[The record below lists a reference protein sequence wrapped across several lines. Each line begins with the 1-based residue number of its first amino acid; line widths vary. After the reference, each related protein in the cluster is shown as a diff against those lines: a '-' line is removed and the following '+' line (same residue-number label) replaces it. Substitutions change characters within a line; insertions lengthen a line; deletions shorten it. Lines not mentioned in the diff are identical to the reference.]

1 MSISTKPT
9 LYTPDDFL
17 KIKKT
22 YILSNNLELDNL
34 LNSLFNL
41 NKKKNYFKTEYSIE
55 EQKKNEIISYLN
67 KITNKNFDDIVKII
81 YTICT
86 HQQLTN
92 FLIEN
97 IFKLALNQS
106 IYCGFYVKIIKYFLD
121 NINNREVINKYI
133 LDKCSEFKKLSQT
146 KIIKNNENL
155 SYEEFCENNKL
166 KIYKKGYS
174 QFLGELFL
182 NKIIDYKIIIETL
195 NNLIN
200 NLKMVINSNRT
211 LLFGNINQYNEVY
224 VSQLNKIYK
233 VDYFEGVLE
242 TFTGH
247 WINKSNPI
255 LPLLENDEFD
265 IEILNL
271 DISKK
276 RNCASISHKDLV
288 NDNNFSTLRNAFF
301 DLYASDIKNN
311 WEEAINA
318 RSQKMKIVFTNSIT
332 KKIIFDVIIWKKDHL
347 VYLSKATG
355 GVNFVIPNSV
365 YDNVSIYCKK

>member
-1 MSISTKPT
+1 M
-9 LYTPDDFL
+9 
-17 KIKKT
+17 KKLFIVIT
-22 YILSNNLELDNL
+22 ILG
-34 LNSLFNL
+34 SLVIAN
-41 NKKKNYFKTEYSIE
+41 I
-55 EQKKNEIISYLN
+55 
-67 KITNKNFDDIVKII
+67 
-81 YTICT
+81 
-86 HQQLTN
+86 LTN
-92 FLIEN
+92 T
-97 IFKLALNQS
+97 
-106 IYCGFYVKIIKYFLD
+106 
-121 NINNREVINKYI
+121 NRFNT
-133 LDKCSEFKKLSQT
+133 KKVT
-146 KIIKNNENL
+146 ENL
-155 SYEEFCENNKL
+155 SDVIFLDKTLFSFEIINKGKKIKLIEGDFVNNNPHGFGTLTSKDGT
-166 KIYKKGYS
+166 KKES
-174 QFLGELFL
+174 C
-182 NKIIDYKIIIETL
+182 YKIKSINYCADDKKVQLLKKFLTGEVKDTYENTKGNLNRLGFTNENGSIE
-195 NNLIN
+195 
-200 NLKMVINSNRT
+200 MVINSNRT

-255 LPLLENDEFD
+255 LPLIENDEFD

-276 RNCASISHKDLV
+276 RNCASISHKELV

-311 WEEAINA
+311 WKEAINA

-347 VYLSKATG
+347 VYLSKVTG
-355 GVNFVIPNSV
+355 DVNFVIPNSV

>member
-1 MSISTKPT
+1 M
-9 LYTPDDFL
+9 
-17 KIKKT
+17 
-22 YILSNNLELDNL
+22 
-34 LNSLFNL
+34 
-41 NKKKNYFKTEYSIE
+41 
-55 EQKKNEIISYLN
+55 
-67 KITNKNFDDIVKII
+67 
-81 YTICT
+81 
-86 HQQLTN
+86 
-92 FLIEN
+92 
-97 IFKLALNQS
+97 
-106 IYCGFYVKIIKYFLD
+106 
-121 NINNREVINKYI
+121 
-133 LDKCSEFKKLSQT
+133 KKLFIVITILGSLVIANILINTDRFNT
-146 KIIKNNENL
+146 KKVTENL
-155 SYEEFCENNKL
+155 SDVIFLDKNLFSFEIINKGK
-166 KIYKKGYS
+166 KIKLIEKES
-174 QFLGELFL
+174 C
-182 NKIIDYKIIIETL
+182 YKIKSINYCADDKKVQLLKKFLTGEVKDTYENTKENLNRLGFTNEVGSIE
-195 NNLIN
+195 
-200 NLKMVINSNRT
+200 MVINSNRT

-255 LPLLENDEFD
+255 LPLIENDEFD

-276 RNCASISHKDLV
+276 RNCASISHKELV

>member
-1 MSISTKPT
+1 M
-9 LYTPDDFL
+9 
-17 KIKKT
+17 KKLFIVIT
-22 YILSNNLELDNL
+22 ILG
-34 LNSLFNL
+34 SLVIAN
-41 NKKKNYFKTEYSIE
+41 I
-55 EQKKNEIISYLN
+55 
-67 KITNKNFDDIVKII
+67 
-81 YTICT
+81 
-86 HQQLTN
+86 LTN
-92 FLIEN
+92 T
-97 IFKLALNQS
+97 
-106 IYCGFYVKIIKYFLD
+106 
-121 NINNREVINKYI
+121 NRFNT
-133 LDKCSEFKKLSQT
+133 KKVT
-146 KIIKNNENL
+146 ENL
-155 SYEEFCENNKL
+155 SDVIFLDKTLFSFEIINKGK
-166 KIYKKGYS
+166 KIKLIEKES
-174 QFLGELFL
+174 C
-182 NKIIDYKIIIETL
+182 YKIKSINYCADDKKVQLLKKFLTGEVKDTYENTKENLNRLGFTNEVGSIE
-195 NNLIN
+195 
-200 NLKMVINSNRT
+200 MVINSNRT

-224 VSQLNKIYK
+224 VLQLNKIYK

-318 RSQKMKIVFTNSIT
+318 RSHKMKIVFTNSIT

-347 VYLSKATG
+347 VYLSKVTG
-355 GVNFVIPNSV
+355 DVNFVIPNSV

>member
-1 MSISTKPT
+1 M
-9 LYTPDDFL
+9 
-17 KIKKT
+17 
-22 YILSNNLELDNL
+22 
-34 LNSLFNL
+34 
-41 NKKKNYFKTEYSIE
+41 
-55 EQKKNEIISYLN
+55 
-67 KITNKNFDDIVKII
+67 
-81 YTICT
+81 
-86 HQQLTN
+86 
-92 FLIEN
+92 
-97 IFKLALNQS
+97 
-106 IYCGFYVKIIKYFLD
+106 
-121 NINNREVINKYI
+121 
-133 LDKCSEFKKLSQT
+133 KKLFIVITILGSLVVANILINTDRFNT
-146 KIIKNNENL
+146 KKVTENL
-155 SYEEFCENNKL
+155 SDVIFLDKTLFSFEIINKGK
-166 KIYKKGYS
+166 KIKLIEKES
-174 QFLGELFL
+174 C
-182 NKIIDYKIIIETL
+182 YKIKSINYCADDKKVQLLKKFLTGEVKDTYENTKENLNRLGFTNEVGSIE
-195 NNLIN
+195 
-200 NLKMVINSNRT
+200 MVINSNRT

-255 LPLLENDEFD
+255 LPLIENDEFD

-276 RNCASISHKDLV
+276 RNCASISHKELV

-347 VYLSKATG
+347 VYLSKVTG
-355 GVNFVIPNSV
+355 DVNFVIPNSV

>member
-1 MSISTKPT
+1 M
-9 LYTPDDFL
+9 
-17 KIKKT
+17 
-22 YILSNNLELDNL
+22 
-34 LNSLFNL
+34 
-41 NKKKNYFKTEYSIE
+41 
-55 EQKKNEIISYLN
+55 
-67 KITNKNFDDIVKII
+67 
-81 YTICT
+81 
-86 HQQLTN
+86 
-92 FLIEN
+92 
-97 IFKLALNQS
+97 
-106 IYCGFYVKIIKYFLD
+106 
-121 NINNREVINKYI
+121 
-133 LDKCSEFKKLSQT
+133 KKLFIVITILGSLVIANILINTDRFNT
-146 KIIKNNENL
+146 KKVTENL
-155 SYEEFCENNKL
+155 SDVIFLDKTLFSFEIINKGK
-166 KIYKKGYS
+166 KIKLIEKES
-174 QFLGELFL
+174 C
-182 NKIIDYKIIIETL
+182 YKIKSINYCADDKKVQLLKKFLTGEVKDTYENTKENLNRLGFTNEVGSIE
-195 NNLIN
+195 
-200 NLKMVINSNRT
+200 MVINSNRT

-276 RNCASISHKDLV
+276 RNCASISHKELV

-311 WEEAINA
+311 WKEAINA
-318 RSQKMKIVFTNSIT
+318 RSQKMKIVFTSSIT

-347 VYLSKATG
+347 VYLSKVTG
-355 GVNFVIPNSV
+355 DVNFVIPNSV

>member
-1 MSISTKPT
+1 M
-9 LYTPDDFL
+9 
-17 KIKKT
+17 KKLFIVIT
-22 YILSNNLELDNL
+22 ILG
-34 LNSLFNL
+34 SLVIAN
-41 NKKKNYFKTEYSIE
+41 I
-55 EQKKNEIISYLN
+55 
-67 KITNKNFDDIVKII
+67 
-81 YTICT
+81 
-86 HQQLTN
+86 LTN
-92 FLIEN
+92 T
-97 IFKLALNQS
+97 
-106 IYCGFYVKIIKYFLD
+106 
-121 NINNREVINKYI
+121 NRFNT
-133 LDKCSEFKKLSQT
+133 KKVT
-146 KIIKNNENL
+146 ENL
-155 SYEEFCENNKL
+155 SDVIFLDKTLFSFEIINKGK
-166 KIYKKGYS
+166 KIKLIEKES
-174 QFLGELFL
+174 C
-182 NKIIDYKIIIETL
+182 YKIKSINYCADDKKVQLLKKFLTGEVKDTYENTKENLNRLGFTNEVGSIE
-195 NNLIN
+195 
-200 NLKMVINSNRT
+200 MVINSNRT

-276 RNCASISHKDLV
+276 RNCASISHKELV

>member
-1 MSISTKPT
+1 M
-9 LYTPDDFL
+9 
-17 KIKKT
+17 
-22 YILSNNLELDNL
+22 
-34 LNSLFNL
+34 
-41 NKKKNYFKTEYSIE
+41 
-55 EQKKNEIISYLN
+55 
-67 KITNKNFDDIVKII
+67 
-81 YTICT
+81 
-86 HQQLTN
+86 
-92 FLIEN
+92 
-97 IFKLALNQS
+97 
-106 IYCGFYVKIIKYFLD
+106 
-121 NINNREVINKYI
+121 
-133 LDKCSEFKKLSQT
+133 KKLFIVITILGSLVVANILINTDRFNT
-146 KIIKNNENL
+146 KKVTENL
-155 SYEEFCENNKL
+155 SDVIFLDKTLFSFEIINKGK
-166 KIYKKGYS
+166 KIKLIEKES
-174 QFLGELFL
+174 C
-182 NKIIDYKIIIETL
+182 YKIKSINYCADDKKVQLLKKFLTGEVKDTYENTKENLNRLGFTNEVGSIE
-195 NNLIN
+195 
-200 NLKMVINSNRT
+200 MVINSNRT

-311 WEEAINA
+311 WKEAINA
-318 RSQKMKIVFTNSIT
+318 RSQKMKIIFTSSIT

-347 VYLSKATG
+347 VYLSKVTG
-355 GVNFVIPNSV
+355 DVNFVIPNSV